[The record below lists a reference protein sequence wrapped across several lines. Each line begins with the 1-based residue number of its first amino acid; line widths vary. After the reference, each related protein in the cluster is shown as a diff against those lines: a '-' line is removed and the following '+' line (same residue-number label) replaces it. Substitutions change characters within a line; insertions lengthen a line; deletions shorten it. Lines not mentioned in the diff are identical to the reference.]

1 MLVDDHPVVRQ
12 GIRFS
17 LARNER
23 IEIVGEASDGEDA
36 LRIFPQCRPDIVLM
50 DINLPRL
57 NGLEATRRLCQRFP
71 AVRVLI
77 LSAYKDGE
85 YLKQMADCGAH
96 GYVLKDTSP
105 DELVRAVQTVHQGN
119 IFYSPDVVQLALD
132 NYTGRNPAES
142 PTRELSKREKDV
154 LVLIAKEQTNKQ
166 IAQQLGVSL
175 RTVEAHREHIMQ
187 KLKIHNVAGLTKY
200 ALKQRLIRLE
210 E

>member
-17 LARNER
+17 LARNHR

-36 LRIFPQCRPDIVLM
+36 LRIFPQCSPDIVLM

-57 NGLEATRRLCQRFP
+57 NGLEATRRLCQQFP
-71 AVRVLI
+71 AVKVLI
-77 LSAYKDGE
+77 LSAYKEGE
-85 YLKQMADCGAH
+85 YLKKMADCGAC

-105 DELVRAVQTVHQGN
+105 DELVRAVQTVHQGK
-119 IFYSPDVVQLALD
+119 IFYSPEVAQLAVD
-132 NYTGRNPAES
+132 NYTGRNPAEN
-142 PTRELSKREKDV
+142 PPRALSQREKDV
-154 LVLIAKEQTNKQ
+154 LVGIAKEQTNKE

-175 RTVEAHREHIMQ
+175 RTVETHREHIME

-200 ALKQRLIRLE
+200 ALKQRLIRLDE
-210 E
+210 